1 MKILIIGCNGFLGKN
16 FSDFFSKKDLTVYGC
31 DTVDH
36 FEANIT
42 YFKTNL
48 ENDGLDVFLQKN
60 EIDICINAAG
70 SGNVGY
76 SFEDPLADFNSNSS
90 AVARILNL
98 LKIYQPRCK
107 FIHISSAAVYGN
119 PASLPV
125 NEKNACKPISPYG
138 YHKWIS
144 EIICKEYYEL
154 FGIPISI
161 VRPFSVYG
169 EGQKK
174 QLFWDLCKK
183 LDQSDEV
190 YLFGTGKESRD
201 FIHAKDLAKLLL
213 HIIRSS
219 TFSCN
224 IFNAASG
231 IETSIAEAADIFI
244 KNYKGRKKIFFS
256 GKEKTG
262 DPSNWRADVS
272 LIKNIGYTPSMIFEE
287 GIENYIKWF
296 EANH

>member
-1 MKILIIGCNGFLGKN
+1 MKILIIGCNGFLGKS

-31 DTVDH
+31 DVVDH
-36 FEANIT
+36 FEANII
-42 YFKTNL
+42 YFKTNQ

-60 EIDICINAAG
+60 EIDVCINAAG

-76 SFEDPLADFNSNSS
+76 SFEDPLADYHSNSS

-98 LKIYQPRCK
+98 LRIYQPRCK

-125 NEKNACKPISPYG
+125 NEKNVCKPISPYG

-154 FGIPISI
+154 FGMAISI

-201 FIHAKDLAKLLL
+201 FMHVMDLAKLLL
-213 HIIRSS
+213 HIIQSS

-231 IETSIAEAADIFI
+231 IETSIADVADVFT
-244 KNYKGRKKIFFS
+244 KYYNGKKKIFFS
-256 GKEKTG
+256 EKEKTG
-262 DPSNWRADVS
+262 DPSNWRADIS
-272 LIKNIGYTPSMIFEE
+272 LIKNIGYTPSIVFEQ

-296 EANH
+296 EANR